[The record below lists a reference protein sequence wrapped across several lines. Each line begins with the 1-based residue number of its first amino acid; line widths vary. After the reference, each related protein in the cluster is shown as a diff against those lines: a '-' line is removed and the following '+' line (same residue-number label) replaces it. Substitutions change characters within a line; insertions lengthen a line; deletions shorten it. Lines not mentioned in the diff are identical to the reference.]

1 MVVRYFARRILFF
14 LLTLWAAVTLNFLI
28 PRLQPGDPADAMVR
42 KLVGQSRQIDPAQ
55 VKAIQAMLGTPNT
68 GLLQQYVDYLKSLL
82 HLDFGVSYTYFP
94 YSVAHMVGQAL
105 WWTVILVGVTQVIGF
120 VAGTLLGAFAAW
132 RRNSVF
138 DAVVSLGLSFV
149 GTLPFFW
156 IAMLL
161 LYLFAFQWHVLPS
174 GGGYSETSTRQMSWG
189 YVGDIL
195 NHSILPATAILITA
209 PIGWVMG
216 MRNNMVQTLGEDYT
230 RLALAKG
237 LKPWKVALLYSAR
250 NAILPN
256 VTGFA
261 ISLGGILGGT
271 VFIEGIFNYPGLGRL
286 LFEAVGNR
294 DYPLMQALFL
304 FVTVGVLVA
313 NLLADMLY
321 GVLDPRVR
329 KGGTA

>member
-1 MVVRYFARRILFF
+1 MRYFARRILFF